1 MAEMIRVA
9 IVEDDVEVSVIFS
22 GWIERS
28 ADMRLVRSFS
38 SGTEFLEDM
47 AGLQVDVVLMDIHM
61 PGESGITCVERAK
74 PVMPDTQFLMLTMF
88 DNPPYVFQ
96 ALCAGATGY
105 LLKDASTDELLAAV
119 RDIHHGGSPMS
130 PAIARLVV
138 ASFQKEAHQR
148 IADHMLTDRERVV
161 LHHLATGRMYKE
173 IGALEGISIETVRSH
188 VRKIY
193 GKLQVHTRLEA
204 IRKAFPEG

>member
-1 MAEMIRVA
+1 MADMIRVV
-9 IVEDDVEVSVIFS
+9 IVEDDAEVSAIFS

-28 ADMRLVRSFS
+28 GDMRLVRSFS
-38 SGTEFLEDM
+38 SGTRFLEDM

-61 PGESGITCVERAK
+61 PGENGIACVERAK
-74 PVMPDTQFLMLTMF
+74 PLMPGTQFLMLTMF
-88 DNPPYVFQ
+88 DDPPYVFQ

-105 LLKDASTDELLAAV
+105 LLKDASTQELLDAV
-119 RDIHHGGSPMS
+119 RDIHRGGSPMS
-130 PAIARLVV
+130 PAVARLVV

-148 IADHMLTDRERVV
+148 ITDHMLTDRERVV
-161 LHHLATGRMYKE
+161 LHHLAAGHMYKE
-173 IGALEGISIETVRSH
+173 IGELEGISIETVRSH